1 VFNDRYTLRLNS
13 YISELGIILTSMT
26 FDFES
31 HDRNAALRSSN
42 WIFRFFYTGKLGG
55 FTTREKKV

>member
-1 VFNDRYTLRLNS
+1 
-13 YISELGIILTSMT
+13 MT

-42 WIFRFFYTGKLGG
+42 WLFRFFYTGKLGG